1 MTRYLVRRVLQA
13 VIVIVIV
20 TVIVFVLLH
29 ALPGGPARG
38 VLGQQATPEQIAAFN
53 RTQGLDQPVWTQYWH
68 YLGRLLS
75 GDLGTS
81 YTLNAQVSDL
91 LAARLPKTLVLTV
104 VSTLLA
110 LVIAIPLGIWQ
121 AARRNSAFDYAA
133 TALAIV
139 VYSTPVFFLGLIL
152 IMLFAQVIPL
162 FPAQAPQGDSLGAI
176 LSEPRGL
183 VLPIVTG
190 ALATIAAFSRYMR
203 SATLDNLAEDYV
215 RTARA
220 KGTGERAVLFRHV
233 TRNSLVPVIT
243 MLGYFVPV
251 MFGGSLVVESMFN
264 YPGVGFLFW
273 NAAQTSDFPVLLGV
287 VLVIAVATVV
297 GSLLA
302 DIGQALLDPRVR
314 SVAL

>member
-13 VIVIVIV
+13 VVVILIV

-53 RTQGLDQPVWTQYWH
+53 AAQGLDQPIWVQYWH
-68 YLGRLLS
+68 YLGRLFS

-91 LAARLPKTLVLTV
+91 LAARLPKTLVLTLA
-104 VSTLLA
+104 STLLA
-110 LVIAIPLGIWQ
+110 LVIAIPLGIRQ
-121 AARRNSAFDYAA
+121 AARRNGAFDYAA
-133 TALAIV
+133 TALAII
-139 VYSTPVFFLGLIL
+139 VYSTPVFFLGLLL
-152 IMLFAQVIPL
+152 IMAFAQGIPL
-162 FPAQAPQGDSLGAI
+162 FPAQAPQGDSLGDI
-176 LSEPRGL
+176 LGEPRGL
-183 VLPIVTG
+183 VLPVVTG

-220 KGTGERAVLFRHV
+220 KGTGERAVLLRHV

-264 YPGVGFLFW
+264 YPGIGFLFW

-287 VLVIAVATVV
+287 VLVIAIATVV

-302 DIGQALLDPRVR
+302 DVAQALVDPRVR